1 MARGIRTKWRFPLM
15 YEFDMNMTLDKM
27 KEVVTW
33 VEEAGAECVA
43 NTCDMGN
50 KTLLS
55 DQGFDVTGGG
65 HYIAHPTRPDRRFY
79 IICDVPH
86 LIKVLIKY
94 K

>member
-1 MARGIRTKWRFPLM
+1 MIGKKYGKPLIVVG
-15 YEFDMNMTLDKM
+15 DMNMTLDKM

-55 DQGFDVTGGG
+55 DQGFDVTGGS
-65 HYIAHPTRPDRRFY
+65 HYIDHPVRPNEKFY

-86 LIKVLIKY
+86 LIKV
-94 K
+94 